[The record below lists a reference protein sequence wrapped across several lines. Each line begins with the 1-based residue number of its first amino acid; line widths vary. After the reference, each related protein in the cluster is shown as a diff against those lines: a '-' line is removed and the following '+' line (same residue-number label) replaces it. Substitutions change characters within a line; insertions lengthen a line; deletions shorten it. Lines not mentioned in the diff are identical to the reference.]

1 LCMHHA
7 PLDTALYLWLVPHW
21 HVLIRCP
28 VLDKILVLPFFHYE
42 QKLQRLLLQW
52 NSSQFCLFLCQKQ

>member
-42 QKLQRLLLQW
+42 QKLQRLLLQ
-52 NSSQFCLFLCQKQ
+52 FLLLFN